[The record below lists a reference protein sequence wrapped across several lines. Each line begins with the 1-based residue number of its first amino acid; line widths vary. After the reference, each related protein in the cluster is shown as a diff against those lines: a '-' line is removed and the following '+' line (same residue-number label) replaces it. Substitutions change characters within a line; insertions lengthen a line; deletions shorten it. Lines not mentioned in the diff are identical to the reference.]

1 MASGGRFAGCAAG
14 KSGSGKAPQDAVRSG
29 VVHAAHSA
37 TEHDC
42 AARPGRHS
50 MKTAPDDGQGQ
61 LGLGNAQNVHEAE
74 NRKELESAG

>member
-1 MASGGRFAGCAAG
+1 
-14 KSGSGKAPQDAVRSG
+14 
-29 VVHAAHSA
+29 
-37 TEHDC
+37 
-42 AARPGRHS
+42 